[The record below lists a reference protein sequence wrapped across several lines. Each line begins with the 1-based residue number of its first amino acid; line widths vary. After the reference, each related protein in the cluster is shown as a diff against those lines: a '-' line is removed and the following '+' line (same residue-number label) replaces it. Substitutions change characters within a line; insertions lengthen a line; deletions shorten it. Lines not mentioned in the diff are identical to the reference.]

1 MVTGRDRVQRGR
13 TGMRLVDCG
22 AQGALV
28 NIDLASL
35 CLPSR
40 SGEYRPDR
48 GNLIHPLVV
57 GRRPSHRGRQ
67 SVGVVLGL
75 RLTNRGLLR
84 RLCLASLL
92 QIGPLRQL
100 RISGHVLFGMLVV
113 IHGGHCLLLACL
125 PVHIADLGLAAKSV
139 ALLVYIPL
147 VCTIPLAFT
156 GELLDIESDL
166 LSQELGQ
173 LLVDAVSSREVRG
186 QGVRTVS
193 FIDMDVLVLS
203 VTDLDCD
210 G

>member
-1 MVTGRDRVQRGR
+1 
-13 TGMRLVDCG
+13 
-22 AQGALV
+22 
-28 NIDLASL
+28 
-35 CLPSR
+35 
-40 SGEYRPDR
+40 
-48 GNLIHPLVV
+48 
-57 GRRPSHRGRQ
+57 
-67 SVGVVLGL
+67 
-75 RLTNRGLLR
+75 
-84 RLCLASLL
+84 
-92 QIGPLRQL
+92 
-100 RISGHVLFGMLVV
+100 MLVV

-203 VTDLDCD
+203 VTDLDRD